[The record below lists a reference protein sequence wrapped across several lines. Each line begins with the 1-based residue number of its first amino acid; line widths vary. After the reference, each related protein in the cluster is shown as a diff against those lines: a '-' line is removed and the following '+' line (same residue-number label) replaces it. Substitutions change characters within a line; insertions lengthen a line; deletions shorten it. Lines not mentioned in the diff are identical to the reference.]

1 MRRSILLTVC
11 LMISLLTGCEKEP
24 GVGEVVSTFNNYE
37 ETGDLPALQEHGFI
51 RLLAPRF
58 DEPSGLPREGVP
70 AREYQAQAEEF
81 VRHLGLEPRWVYADS
96 FAELGEGDD
105 VFVVFGTVEAVVSP
119 RAAVM
124 QRTLS
129 PPRSQSHQCFASC
142 CRGLP
147 RHSRRPSPR

>member
-58 DEPSGLPREGVP
+58 DEPSGLPREEFPPENTRRRLRNLSGTWGWSP
-70 AREYQAQAEEF
+70 AGFMQTASRS
-81 VRHLGLEPRWVYADS
+81 WVS
-96 FAELGEGDD
+96 
-105 VFVVFGTVEAVVSP
+105 
-119 RAAVM
+119 
-124 QRTLS
+124 
-129 PPRSQSHQCFASC
+129 
-142 CRGLP
+142 
-147 RHSRRPSPR
+147 

>member
-1 MRRSILLTVC
+1 MRRSILLPMC

-81 VRHLGLEPRWVYADS
+81 VSHLGLEPRWVYADS
-96 FAELGEGDD
+96 FAELGQLINAGAADIIVTNYSVTKARQKD
-105 VFVVFGTVEAVVSP
+105 LAFSTPVNAVQEKLIVP
-119 RAAVM
+119 ADQAGIAL
-124 QRTLS
+124 TKLI
-129 PPRSQSHQCFASC
+129 
-142 CRGLP
+142 
-147 RHSRRPSPR
+147 